1 MEDIARV
8 GLLLANRNS
17 ARATPSRGWIG
28 RVLAM
33 TDHRSGFN
41 VNFFVEDRAKLA
53 VISKVGTETTIAL
66 LGAGD
71 FLGEESVAA
80 VAGP

>member
-1 MEDIARV
+1 
-8 GLLLANRNS
+8 
-17 ARATPSRGWIG
+17 
-28 RVLAM
+28 M